1 MGYKQIGGVS
11 QVTWIPTG
19 VPGAG
24 RFLVFNNGQ
33 DLFETTP
40 QSYIFEVN
48 GYLNSSSIDTGAYV
62 NPTNAGYTVMQPPGH
77 DTDKERK
84 NISKQVVSM
93 FYSMANQAFFSPIGG
108 SAQRLPNGNLFVCSS
123 SEGHLFEVTSSG
135 EAVWEY
141 INPITTNGIVTY
153 KSDAWPLSNPVY
165 RATRIPSTHLALV
178 GRTLTPSTTIAGSA
192 PVYISSPGIGG
203 TARSPSAPLAS
214 DTVWVTA
221 TVTNRRTVASVKL
234 TYLVGSTTN
243 MVTMLDDGAHQDGA
257 AGDGRY
263 GVQIPAYPASTFVRY
278 FLTAQDDFD
287 LTSLDPATAPATLYS
302 YIVLAS
308 TSNAAPTLD
317 ARTDRTVNPGYTLSV
332 TCVAHDT
339 DTPAQT
345 LAFSLLNPPANAAI
359 NSTSGVL
366 TFTPSYAQLG
376 SSNRMTVV
384 VTDSGSPVR
393 SATNAFN
400 VFVVANTAPVFV
412 PTSTLTITAGETLT
426 ITNRAIDAEAPPQT
440 LSYELVVAPAGAMI
454 DSVSGVMTWTTSDA
468 DAGTTNDF
476 MVVVI
481 DNGVPSLIDM
491 QSFTMVVTA
500 ATGSAVAYDLILGRP
515 TDRGVTVSML
525 SSNAL
530 QVYLE
535 YGTISGVYG
544 NQTVP
549 TNSVALLPAEIELSG
564 LQADTQYVYRLRYRE
579 AGASSYR
586 AGAER
591 TFHTQRAVG
600 STFTFSIQGDSHP
613 ERVNTMFDYTLYAR
627 TLLTAASD
635 RPDFYMTIGDD
646 FSVDQI
652 ATNLINQALVT
663 ERYTLQRPYLG
674 LIGQSAPLFLVN
686 GNHEQAAQYLLNGT
700 SSNIAVWAQNARNT
714 YYPQPAPDA
723 FYTGNTNAVPYIGL
737 LRNYYA
743 WTWGDAL
750 FVTID
755 PYWGSSTC
763 PDNNYWTGVKRT
775 NMWDV
780 THGDAQY
787 QWLKQTLEQS
797 TAKYK
802 FVFAHH
808 VMGTGRGGVE
818 LADKYEWGGN
828 NLNGSWGFATNRPAW
843 LMPIH
848 HLMATNH
855 VTIFFQ
861 GHDHIFAR
869 QQLDNVTYL
878 TLPNPADP
886 TYTLWNADAF
896 TNNIYATNNTG
907 YVRITVA
914 SEQVKVDYVRTFL
927 PADETVG
934 KTNGMVDYSFTL
946 APTFTNSVVASG
958 AVLTQLVAGLSFT
971 EGPAADATGNIF
983 FSDIPSD
990 TTYQWS
996 VSNQLSTFRTGTGG
1010 ANGLAFD
1017 RYGNL
1022 LACEGDNGR
1031 LVAIT
1036 PQTNVVALSST
1047 YGGLRYNEPNDL
1059 WIDPLGGVY
1068 FTDPVYFG
1076 HTTVQGG
1083 EHVYYLKPDRSS
1095 VVRVVSDMARP
1106 NGLVGTADG
1115 KTLYIADWGAGT
1127 VYRYGISA
1135 DGSLSNKTIFA
1146 SVTCDGMTIDT
1157 EGHLYLTESAIR
1169 VFTSSGQQLEQI
1181 SVPARPTNLEFGGSD
1196 RKTLFITT
1204 DTGSLYSLRMNTQG
1218 LPLALL
1224 TNQPPAITSIGT
1236 SPAAPVAGQPTWVTA
1251 RVIDDTGV
1259 GSVTLNYNTGSGA
1272 AITNLVF
1279 SETMAT
1285 NAVKPWVGAGCD
1297 NPWTVSFAGGNP
1309 FEQRV
1314 GSNYGTGNTNG
1325 LEFKSGTV
1333 NLADS
1338 MITAARSIDARG
1350 SSATVSFAIWA
1361 DGLSGSAGWALQLN
1375 PGTGFSTRVSE
1386 VTGMSHAWQTYNYNL
1401 LPGDLVSNLTIRF
1414 QFCGGS
1420 TSNRIDLDQ
1429 ITLKTVTTSAGWTS
1443 TAMFDD
1449 GLHGDGAAGDGVYG
1463 AQIPAQGLGTSVSY
1477 YVTAA
1482 DGSGLSVANPPAGAG
1497 GASTF
1502 VVGSGVAAP
1511 IYDVLLG
1518 RPTDRSIAISILPG
1532 TNLEVY
1538 CQYGTQPGIYTAQSP
1553 STNITAGV
1561 PSVLTLDGLAA
1572 DTQIFYRLRYRQSG
1586 EPSFSVGAEAT
1597 FHTQRAAGHDF
1608 SFVIEADPHWRDPS
1622 ASISPDLWRVAL
1634 ANMRADTPD
1643 FLFDLGDTFMN
1654 EKIGWTN
1661 EAECAQLCREV
1672 RTNLF
1677 NTVGDSLPLFLVNGN
1692 HEAELG
1698 WLRKPSQPQS
1708 NPAVWATRARQQYYP
1723 CPVPGSFYSSS
1734 TNVDSYVQQPR
1745 DGHYAFTWGNA
1756 IFVVLD
1762 PYWSTSPKPSP
1773 ATCWNWTL
1781 GTNQY
1786 QWLEQTLSQSSA
1798 TYKFVFVHNLV
1809 GGSFE
1814 GAARGGLEYSSY
1826 FEWGG
1831 SNTNGTWGFTNNR
1844 PGWSMPIQDVL
1855 LSNNVSAVFHGHDH
1869 LFVKQDL
1876 DTNGDGRPELIYQ
1889 ECPQPSATN
1898 YNTVSTAPS
1907 YGYTNGIVQGNS
1919 GHLRVRVTSAKAT
1932 VEYVRAYLPESE
1944 GVGKTNRMVTYS
1956 YTIAGADPTRMAWSL
1971 PDTGQTLSYTPTFGE
1986 DGDYTIN
1993 PPSYINNGD
2002 GTITDSI
2009 TGLMWQKSDSGEMTY
2024 ESATNYPTTLTLG
2037 DFSDWRLPT
2046 AHELYG
2052 IMNLGVTNPSLST
2065 NVFTLTAAEY
2075 WWSSDCQANVSS
2087 NIWASNAGGGIGAH
2101 PKSETISA
2109 GGVKRFHARCVRGVS
2124 VTARHFIKNG
2134 DGTTTDLDT
2143 GLIWQQAQ
2151 LSSTTNWESAL
2162 QYAENLTF
2170 AGHSDWRLPNIK
2182 ELQSINDETL
2192 IRPSVNTN
2200 VFPGTVNSARYWS
2213 STTRCNGTNQAWY
2226 VDYQYGIASYDN
2238 KQTNY
2243 WVRCVRQGLSITGTT
2258 NSIATPGA
2266 SDSVWITSTIGSI
2279 TNLAQVSL
2287 IYDAGAGAV
2296 SVAMFDDGLHN
2307 DGAAGDGVYGAL
2319 IPAFPGGTTVRYYVS
2334 ISDAVGRQTS
2344 DPAGA
2349 PSTRYSY
2356 TVAGSSGSVS
2366 FTPKYVRIPGG
2377 SYVMGDHFNYIDPGH
2392 PSDEIPLHNVTISTF
2407 YMSTTLL
2414 TCREYCDYLNSAK
2427 TQGLVE
2433 VRSGLIYTVGG
2444 TNVYCDT
2451 TAAYPYSTI
2460 VWTNSAYAV
2469 RSGRDLHPI
2478 TGIRWFGAIAYCNWL
2493 SARDGFEACYDLAT
2507 GVCDMTKNG
2516 YRLPT
2521 EAEWEYAG
2529 RGGQTSPYRI
2539 FPWGDDTNID
2549 GRLANWEESGDPWE
2563 TADYPR
2569 TTPVGFFNGA
2579 LRTKADY
2586 GWPAAAA
2593 TYQTR
2598 DGSNAYGLT
2607 DMSGNAWQWVNDW
2620 YGTSYYTNCITGNI
2634 VTNPPGPSVG
2644 STMPDGQPCR
2654 GLRGGNW
2661 WNGGGQTYYGHGRVA
2676 NRDPSYFRGPD
2687 PYTGLNDP
2695 NGPWFHVGFRV
2706 MRPEKITQTVG
2717 LVVNTASAYPGYTLM
2732 APMHDKT
2739 TYLLNNQGQ
2748 YVHKWT
2754 SEYEPGR
2761 AAYLMENGHM
2771 FRAGMVMQGGPSTGG
2786 GEGGRIEE
2794 FDWAGNLVWA
2804 IDYYSSTYIHHHDF
2818 KVLPNGNVLM
2828 LVAEKKTL
2836 AEVIAAGFKT
2846 NLLDSSIFTQG
2857 YMLPDCLVEV
2867 TPTRPYGGIVVWE
2880 WHLWDHMIQD
2890 ADSSKNNYGVVA
2902 NNPQLIDVN
2911 GPGIKIPQFWN
2922 HVNGIDYNTEL
2933 DQVMLSIRGNN
2944 ELFVVD
2950 HGITTAQAASHVGG
2964 RYNKGGDIL
2973 YRWGDPQQY
2982 DRGTVSNRQLFQQH
2996 HTHWVAPGLPGAG
3009 NILIFNNGLGRGYST
3024 INEIVPPV
3032 DGAGNYSIS
3041 PGVAFAPTAPTWT
3054 YMTSPTTNFYSSEI
3068 SGCQRLPNGNTLICE
3083 GIKGNLFEVTTA
3095 GQIVWR
3101 YICPVTSEILSQGST
3116 VPIDPARPDQLLNA
3130 VFRVYRYPTN
3140 YVGLAGKDLTPRGTI
3155 ETYTGTTNDT
3165 VGLGLPDVW
3174 VRANF
3179 GSLSAVTSTSD
3190 ADGDGISDLL
3200 EYGYGMI
3207 PTLSDSDV
3215 DGIPDNWEFTFRR
3228 DPTYSGDATN
3238 IAANGYSY
3246 LQSYQADLTPTNLES
3261 QLRFTQISSSGSDVA
3276 ITWIGGINAWQYLE
3290 CSTNL
3295 FAIQWQ
3301 PIFTNIPPTFVT
3313 NTVTIIHTNPPAS
3326 QLFYRIK
3333 AER

>member
-1 MGYKQIGGVS
+1 MKQFSYSSLIVFVLLGSIVPLYAYERLQGPTQVIFWDKTKTYNGYTFFGAQGSTYLLDMEGQVAHTWPVGINPRLLDNGNVLDATNGTINGFSGLREVDWNGNTVWSYAEARTDYSPHHDFLRIYNSKLGTNTTLYIANKAISSSQCIAAGCNVTNSTYFNVTVDTIVEVDSTGTVIWEWCFFDHGIQDYSAAKTNYVGSGKTIANYPGRLNLNLPGRPLTNDWLHCTSLDYNATLDQIVIAAEGGEFYVIDHGNTFLAGNPTGSIALAAGAGGDFLYRFGDPARYSASIVNVAPSIQLNWTKSSTGYKQIGGVS

-48 GYLNSSSIDTGAYV
+48 GYLNSSSIDTGVYV
-62 NPTNAGYTVMQPPGH
+62 APPSAGYSSMSAPGH
-77 DTDKERK
+77 DTDKEKK

-108 SAQRLPNGNLFVCSS
+108 SVQRLANSNLLVCSA

-153 KSDAWPLSNPVY
+153 KPDTWPLSNPVY
-165 RATRIPSTHLALV
+165 RALRISSTHPALT
-178 GRTLTPSTTIAGSA
+178 GRTLTPLTTIANVA
-192 PVYISSPGIGG
+192 PAYLSSPGIGD
-203 TARSPSAPLAS
+203 TAHSPFAPLATN
-214 DTVWVTA
+214 TVWVTA

-234 TYLVGSTTN
+234 THIVGSTTN
-243 MVTMLDDGAHQDGA
+243 MVSMLDDGAHQDGA

-278 FLTAQDDFD
+278 YLTAQDDFD
-287 LTSLDPATAPATLYS
+287 LTSLDPATAPTSFYS
-302 YIVLAS
+302 YTVQADAS
-308 TSNAAPTLD
+308 NTAPTLD
-317 ARTDRTVNPGYTLSV
+317 SQIDRTVNPGYTLSV
-332 TCVAHDT
+332 ACVAHDA

-345 LAFSLLNPPANAAI
+345 LTFSLLNPPTNAAI

-366 TFTPSYAQLG
+366 TFTPSYVQYG

-384 VTDSGSPVR
+384 VTDSGTPAM
-393 SATNAFN
+393 SATNAFS
-400 VFVVANTAPVFV
+400 VYVIANTAPVFV
-412 PTSTLTITAGETLT
+412 PMSNRTIMAGETLT
-426 ITNRAIDAEAPPQT
+426 VTNRAIDAESPPQT
-440 LSYELVVAPAGAMI
+440 LSYEFVVAPAGAMI
-454 DSVSGVMTWTTSDA
+454 DSVSGVITWTTSDT
-468 DAGTTNDF
+468 DAGTTNTF

-481 DNGVPSLIDM
+481 DNGLPSLIGM
-491 QSFTMVVTA
+491 QSFTVAVTA
-500 ATGSAVAYDLILGRP
+500 DTGS
-515 TDRGVTVSML
+515 
-525 SSNAL
+525 
-530 QVYLE
+530 
-535 YGTISGVYG
+535 
-544 NQTVP
+544 
-549 TNSVALLPAEIELSG
+549 
-564 LQADTQYVYRLRYRE
+564 
-579 AGASSYR
+579 
-586 AGAER
+586 
-591 TFHTQRAVG
+591 
-600 STFTFSIQGDSHP
+600 
-613 ERVNTMFDYTLYAR
+613 
-627 TLLTAASD
+627 
-635 RPDFYMTIGDD
+635 
-646 FSVDQI
+646 
-652 ATNLINQALVT
+652 
-663 ERYTLQRPYLG
+663 
-674 LIGQSAPLFLVN
+674 
-686 GNHEQAAQYLLNGT
+686 
-700 SSNIAVWAQNARNT
+700 
-714 YYPQPAPDA
+714 
-723 FYTGNTNAVPYIGL
+723 
-737 LRNYYA
+737 
-743 WTWGDAL
+743 
-750 FVTID
+750 
-755 PYWGSSTC
+755 
-763 PDNNYWTGVKRT
+763 
-775 NMWDV
+775 
-780 THGDAQY
+780 
-787 QWLKQTLEQS
+787 
-797 TAKYK
+797 
-802 FVFAHH
+802 
-808 VMGTGRGGVE
+808 
-818 LADKYEWGGN
+818 
-828 NLNGSWGFATNRPAW
+828 
-843 LMPIH
+843 
-848 HLMATNH
+848 
-855 VTIFFQ
+855 
-861 GHDHIFAR
+861 
-869 QQLDNVTYL
+869 
-878 TLPNPADP
+878 
-886 TYTLWNADAF
+886 
-896 TNNIYATNNTG
+896 
-907 YVRITVA
+907 TVA
-914 SEQVKVDYVRTFL
+914 SD
-927 PADETVG
+927 
-934 KTNGMVDYSFTL
+934 
-946 APTFTNSVVASG
+946 
-958 AVLTQLVAGLSFT
+958 AVLTQVVSGLTFT
-971 EGPAADATGNIF
+971 EGPAADASGNIF

-996 VSNQLSTFRTGTGG
+996 VSNQLSIFRTGTGG

-1017 RYGNL
+1017 RCGNL
-1022 LACEGDNGR
+1022 LACEGDNGQ

-1036 PQTNVVALSST
+1036 PQTNVTVLTST
-1047 YGGLRYNEPNDL
+1047 YNSLRYNEPNDL
-1059 WIDPLGGVY
+1059 WIDPSGGVY
-1068 FTDPVYFG
+1068 FTDPIYFG
-1076 HTTVQGG
+1076 HTNEQSG

-1095 VVRVVSDMARP
+1095 VIRVVSDMVRP
-1106 NGLVGTADG
+1106 NGLVGTPDG

-1127 VYRYGISA
+1127 VYRYGVST
-1135 DGSLSNKTIFA
+1135 DGTLSNKTTFA

-1157 EGHLYLTESAIR
+1157 DGHLYLAENVIR
-1169 VFTSSGQQLEQI
+1169 VFTSSGQEIEQI
-1181 SVPARPTNLEFGGSD
+1181 SVTNARPTNLEFGGSD

-1204 DTGSLYSLRMNTQG
+1204 VPGALYSLRMNTQG
-1218 LPLALL
+1218 VPLESLA
-1224 TNQPPAITSIGT
+1224 NQSLAIISVGTTPA
-1236 SPAAPVAGQPTWVTA
+1236 SPIAGQPTWVTA
-1251 RVIDDTGV
+1251 LITNSTGAA
-1259 GSVTLNYNTGSGA
+1259 SVTLNYNTGSGVSV
-1272 AITNLVF
+1272 TNTVF

-1297 NPWTVSFAGGNP
+1297 NPWTVSFSGGNP

-1325 LEFKSGTV
+1325 LEFKSGTI

-1338 MITAARSIDARG
+1338 MITANRTIDARG
-1350 SSATVSFAIWA
+1350 SSAALSFAIWA
-1361 DGLSGSAGWALQLN
+1361 DGMSGSAGWALQLN

-1386 VTGMSHAWQTYNYNL
+1386 VTGMSHAWQVYNYNL
-1401 LPGDLVSNLTIRF
+1401 LTGDLVSNLMMRF

-1429 ITLKTVTTSAGWTS
+1429 ITLKTLTTSAGWIS
-1443 TAMFDD
+1443 AAMFDD

-1477 YVTAA
+1477 YVTAT
-1482 DGSGLSVANPPAGAG
+1482 DGSGLSVTNPPAGTG
-1497 GASTF
+1497 GALTY
-1502 VVGSGVAAP
+1502 VVGSEVTASM
-1511 IYDVLLG
+1511 YDVLLG
-1518 RPTDRSIAISILPG
+1518 RPTDRSIVVSILPS

-1538 CQYGTQPGIYTAQSP
+1538 CQYGTQSGSYTMQTA

-1572 DTQIFYRLRYRQSG
+1572 DTLMFYRLRYRQSG
-1586 EPSFSVGAEAT
+1586 EPSFSVGTEAT
-1597 FHTQRAAGHDF
+1597 FHTQRATGHDF
-1608 SFVIEADPHWRDPS
+1608 SFVIEADPHWRDPN
-1622 ASISPDLWRVAL
+1622 ATISPDLWRVAL
-1634 ANMRADTPD
+1634 ANMRLDTPD

-1661 EAECAQLCREV
+1661 EAECVQLSREV

-1677 NTVGDSLPLFLVNGN
+1677 STVGDSLPLFLVNGN

-1698 WLRKPSQPQS
+1698 WLRNSSQPQN

-1723 CPVPGSFYSSS
+1723 CPVPGSFYSGS

-1745 DGHYAFTWGNA
+1745 DAHYSFNWGNA
-1756 IFVVLD
+1756 LFVVLD
-1762 PYWSTSPKPSP
+1762 PYWNTSPKPGPS
-1773 ATCWNWTL
+1773 TCWNWTL

-1786 QWLEQTLSQSSA
+1786 QWLQQTLSQSTA

-1809 GGSFE
+1809 GGSFD

-1831 SNTNGTWGFTNNR
+1831 YNTNGTWGFTTNR
-1844 PGWSMPIQDVL
+1844 PGWSMPIQDLL
-1855 LSNNVSAVFHGHDH
+1855 LSNSVSAVFHGHDH

-1898 YNTVSTAPS
+1898 YNTVSTAPD

-1919 GHLRVRVTSAKAT
+1919 GHLRVHVTTAKAT
-1932 VEYVRAYLPESE
+1932 IEYVRAYLPENE

-1956 YTIAGADPTRMAWSL
+1956 YTIAGADPERLAWSL
-1971 PDTGQTLSYTPTFGE
+1971 PDTGQTGSYTPTFGE
-1986 DGDYTIN
+1986 DSDYTIN
-1993 PPSYINNGD
+1993 SPSYIENGD
-2002 GTITDSI
+2002 GTITDSV
-2009 TGLMWQKSDSGEMTY
+2009 TGLMWQKTDAGEMTY
-2024 ESATNYPTTLTLG
+2024 ESATNYPATLVLG
-2037 DFSDWRLPT
+2037 GFSDWRLPT
-2046 AHELYG
+2046 THELYG
-2052 IMNLGVTNPSLST
+2052 IMNLGVTNPALNT
-2065 NVFTLTAAEY
+2065 NVFTATAAEY
-2075 WWSSDCQANVSS
+2075 WWSSDRQANVSS
-2087 NIWASNAGGGIGAH
+2087 NIWSSNAGGGIGPH

-2109 GGVKRFHARCVRGVS
+2109 GGIKHFHTRCVRGVA
-2124 VTARHFIKNG
+2124 VTAHHFIKNG
-2134 DGTTTDLDT
+2134 DGTTTDQDT

-2151 LSSTTNWESAL
+2151 LNSTTNWESAL
-2162 QYAENLTF
+2162 QYAENLTL
-2170 AGHSDWRLPNIK
+2170 AGRSDWRLPNIK
-2182 ELQSINDETL
+2182 ELQSINDET
-2192 IRPSVNTN
+2192 IVSPSVSTN
-2200 VFPGTVNSARYWS
+2200 FFPGTVNGARYWS

-2243 WVRCVRQGLSITGTT
+2243 WVRCVRQGLSVTGTT
-2258 NSIATPGA
+2258 NSIAVPGV
-2266 SDSVWITSTIGSI
+2266 SDSVWITSAIGSI
-2279 TNLAQVSL
+2279 TNLAQVAL
-2287 IYDAGAGAV
+2287 VYDAGAGAV
-2296 SVAMFDDGLHN
+2296 TVMMVDDGLHN
-2307 DGAAGDGVYGAL
+2307 DGAAGDGIYGAL
-2319 IPAFPGGTTVRYYVS
+2319 ITAFPSGTTVRYYVS

-2366 FTPKYVRIPGG
+2366 FTPKYVRISGG

-2392 PSDEIPLHNVTISTF
+2392 PSDEIPLHTVTISTF

-2433 VRSGLIYTVGG
+2433 VRSGLIYAVGG

-2493 SARDGFEACYDLAT
+2493 SARDGLEVCYDLAT

-2529 RGGQTSPYRI
+2529 RGGQTSPYCI

-2549 GRLANWEESGDPWE
+2549 GRLANWEGSDDPWE
-2563 TADYPR
+2563 AADYPR

-2586 GWPAAAA
+2586 GWPATNV

-2634 VTNPPGPSVG
+2634 VTNPPGPAVG
-2644 STMPDGQPCR
+2644 SPMPDGQPCR

-2687 PYTGLNDP
+2687 PYTGFNDP

-2706 MRPEKITQTVG
+2706 MRPEKLTQTVG
-2717 LVVNTASAYPGYTLM
+2717 LVMNTASAYPGYTLM

-2748 YVHKWT
+2748 YVHKWV

-2761 AAYLMENGHM
+2761 ASYLMENGHM

-2836 AEVIAAGFKT
+2836 AEVIAAGFQT

-2867 TPTRPYGGIVVWE
+2867 TPTRPYGGTVVWE

-2890 ADSSKNNYGVVA
+2890 VDSSKNNYGVVA
-2902 NNPQLIDVN
+2902 DHPERIDVN

-2922 HVNGIDYNTEL
+2922 HVNGIDYNVAL

-2944 ELFVVD
+2944 EVFVVD
-2950 HGITTAQAASHVGG
+2950 HGVTTVQAASRAGG

-2982 DRGTVSNRQLFQQH
+2982 NRGTVANRQLYQQH
-2996 HTHWVAPGLPGAG
+2996 HTHWIAPGLPGAG
-3009 NILIFNNGLGRGYST
+3009 NILIFNNGIGRGYST
-3024 INEIVPPV
+3024 VNEIVPPV
-3032 DGAGNYSIS
+3032 DSAGNYSIS
-3041 PGVAFAPTAPTWT
+3041 AGAAFGPAWPTWT
-3054 YMTSPTTNFYSSEI
+3054 YMASPTTNFYSSEI

-3116 VPIDPARPDQLLNA
+3116 VPSDPARPDQLMNA

-3140 YVGLAGKDLTPRGTI
+3140 YVGLAGKDLTPHGTI
-3155 ETYTGTTNDT
+3155 ETYTGTTNDS
-3165 VGLGLPDVW
+3165 VGFGLPDVW

-3190 ADGDGISDLL
+3190 ADGDGIADLM
-3200 EYGYGMI
+3200 EYGYGII
-3207 PTLSDSDV
+3207 PTLADSDG
-3215 DGIPDNWEFTFRR
+3215 DGIPDGWEFAYSR
-3228 DPTYSGDATN
+3228 DPSYLGDATN
-3238 IAANGYSY
+3238 
-3246 LQSYQADLTPTNLES
+3246 
-3261 QLRFTQISSSGSDVA
+3261 
-3276 ITWIGGINAWQYLE
+3276 
-3290 CSTNL
+3290 
-3295 FAIQWQ
+3295 
-3301 PIFTNIPPTFVT
+3301 
-3313 NTVTIIHTNPPAS
+3313 
-3326 QLFYRIK
+3326 
-3333 AER
+3333 